1 LENALN
7 EPLESNKPAEV
18 SVETSIETPVE
29 TFDEKKA
36 ALTKNRR
43 KLVFLFAIA
52 IVPMFVAYGLFFY
65 FPDLIPASTTNEGVL
80 IQPPLSGV
88 TLGLTEPVVEP
99 GGVWTMLIPVAATC
113 GEQCQRRLYLSRQI
127 KIGLGKDADRIER
140 IALLSVDPSAEL
152 HALLTAE
159 HGDLTAQIYSSQ
171 ALQRALQ
178 SRLPGATAAE
188 YLLLMDPNGNIMMFY
203 SFEKIGAPL
212 RKDIKHLLKISN
224 IG

>member
-1 LENALN
+1 MN
-7 EPLESNKPAEV
+7 EPLESNN
-18 SVETSIETPVE
+18 PVE
-29 TFDEKKA
+29 TPIETSAEKKA

-88 TLGLTEPVVEP
+88 TLGLIEPVVEP
-99 GGVWTMLIPVAATC
+99 RGVWTMLIPVAATC
-113 GEQCQRRLYLSRQI
+113 SEQCQQRLYLSRQI

-140 IALLSVDPSAEL
+140 IALLSIDPSTEL
-152 HALLTAE
+152 QALLAAE
-159 HGDLTAQIYSSQ
+159 HGDLTAQVFSSQ
-171 ALQRALQ
+171 ALQSALQ
-178 SRLPGATAAE
+178 RRLPGATGAE

>member
-1 LENALN
+1 LN
-7 EPLESNKPAEV
+7 EPLESNNPTETA
-18 SVETSIETPVE
+18 VETPIER
-29 TFDEKKA
+29 KA
-36 ALTKNRR
+36 ALTTNRR
-43 KLVFLFAIA
+43 KLVFLFSIA

-88 TLGLTEPVVEP
+88 TLGLTEPVDEP
-99 GGVWTMLIPVAATC
+99 GGVWTMLIPVSAAC
-113 GEQCQRRLYLSRQI
+113 GEQCQQRLYLSRQI

-140 IALLSVDPSAEL
+140 IALLSVEPSAEL
-152 HALLTAE
+152 SALLTAE
-159 HGDLTAQIYSSQ
+159 HGDLTAQVYSSQ
-171 ALQRALQ
+171 ALQSALQ
-178 SRLPGATAAE
+178 GRLPGATAAE

-203 SFEKIGAPL
+203 AFEKIGAPL

>member
-7 EPLESNKPAEV
+7 EPLESNNPTET
-18 SVETSIETPVE
+18 SVETLVETPVE
-29 TFDEKKA
+29 TADEKRA

-65 FPDLIPASTTNEGVL
+65 FPDLIPASTTNEGAL

-88 TLGLTEPVVEP
+88 TLGLSEPVVEP

-113 GEQCQRRLYLSRQI
+113 GEQCQQRLYLSRQI

-152 HALLTAE
+152 QALLTAE
-159 HGDLTAQIYSSQ
+159 HGDLTAQVYSSQ
-171 ALQRALQ
+171 ALQSAVQ
-178 SRLPGATAAE
+178 SRLPGTTAAE

>member
-1 LENALN
+1 LN
-7 EPLESNKPAEV
+7 EPLESNNPAET
-18 SVETSIETPVE
+18 SVETSDETQ
-29 TFDEKKA
+29 A
-36 ALTKNRR
+36 AQTKNRR

-152 HALLTAE
+152 HALLTCSDLLISGPTTRVTE
-159 HGDLTAQIYSSQ
+159 STPWRHGGRVS
-171 ALQRALQ
+171 
-178 SRLPGATAAE
+178 AADGPKWE
-188 YLLLMDPNGNIMMFY
+188 YYDVLF
-203 SFEKIGAPL
+203 L
-212 RKDIKHLLKISN
+212 RKN
-224 IG
+224 WRAFAQGY